1 MSVVNTKSLKSVGS
15 VAYLSRTRT
24 AVLALCLVISASGCS
39 TLQSPSSES
48 AASLSDDDS
57 SSYEIFKLS
66 ERAQLA
72 YTESRLIEAVQLY
85 QQVVEQLPT
94 DADAWF
100 RLGNT
105 YTQQGA
111 FERAIHAY
119 ETSLIN
125 DSQQPK
131 AWFNLSTAYLLN
143 AQSAMRQ
150 SFDRMRPN
158 DPARALVDARLVA
171 LSALLHGRLEESSV
185 PRVRTSR

>member
-105 YTQQGA
+105 YTQQGSY
-111 FERAIHAY
+111 ERAIHAY

-171 LSALLHGRLEESSV
+171 LSTLLHGRLEESSV